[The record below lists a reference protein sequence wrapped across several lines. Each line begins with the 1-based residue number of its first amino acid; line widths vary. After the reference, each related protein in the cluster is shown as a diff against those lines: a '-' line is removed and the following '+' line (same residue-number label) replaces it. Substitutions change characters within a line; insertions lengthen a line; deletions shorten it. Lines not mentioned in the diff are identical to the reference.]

1 MAVLVSIPHHALSTM
16 NFQRI
21 ATSVKCITQRV
32 FSLTLKYFGLL
43 QSVGVLGFG
52 LQEIGLGYLPVKWGW
67 NVKAETSSGSQKI
80 QNQQQV
86 KNIQGIQAE
95 QSGVH
100 GLFYLGSGALC
111 TLGEMEA
118 ASWLKLGG
126 LGPDLIQSGWT
137 LFLFANLFSLDQ
149 NLKLYNE
156 ADKLGGTL
164 GHRLKVSAIL
174 GMINNLGYVIGTLC
188 SFFQGT
194 MAIGIILAI
203 LAIMAGTVKFFYDF
217 FFVSLPQ

>member
-1 MAVLVSIPHHALSTM
+1 MTVPVSIPHYALSTT
-16 NFQRI
+16 NFQTI
-21 ATSVKCITQRV
+21 ASSVKCITERV

-43 QSVGVLGFG
+43 QSAGVLGFG

-67 NVKAETSSGSQKI
+67 NVKAETSFGSQKI

-194 MAIGIILAI
+194 MAVAIILAL